1 MTVKQLKA
9 QGRKISIRA
18 GRPGDAARMWEID
31 QACFEPGVAYP
42 MDIFYYHL
50 MITRD
55 PAYVAVAGDVIIGF
69 VLTSKA
75 GRLKG
80 IIVTIDILDGWRRQG
95 LGSSLMN
102 FAENSFKRRGCGS
115 VQLQVAV
122 DNNAAIGFYEKMG
135 YKRKKLLRDY
145 YGPGKDGRLFSK
157 RIKAVGKG

>member
-1 MTVKQLKA
+1 MTVKQLKT

-55 PAYVAVAGDVIIGF
+55 PSFVALDDGEIIGF
-69 VLTSKA
+69 VLTAKA
-75 GRLKG
+75 GRSKG

-95 LGSSLMN
+95 MGARLMT

-135 YKRKKLLRDY
+135 YKKKKLLRDY
-145 YGPGKDGRLFSK
+145 YGPGKNGRLFSK
-157 RIKAVGKG
+157 LIKAAGAA